1 MPVPPQSQEPPG
13 IESKM
18 EPLPIFDMVYDEFE
32 QKWVPYKP
40 ANKLAGKVA
49 LITGGDSGI
58 GT

>member
-1 MPVPPQSQEPPG
+1 
-13 IESKM
+13 M